1 MTGFVRKALP
11 VAAGLLLVAT
21 SAMAG
26 LPDASQST
34 VPPIMT
40 GSCSGTTTADTYTV
54 VVKDING
61 SPVGGATVTID
72 LSTASGTSGL
82 SAIADLHAS
91 SIAPTTFDCP
101 SQTMSQ
107 VADGSGVATFE
118 GIFGGA
124 ENSASVQV
132 AANGVPLLLI
142 AVRSTDMNSSG
153 DTELADL
160 NLFRVNFFTN
170 PAAVESDFNQGGTT
184 ELADLN
190 IFRVEFF
197 SGVVV
202 PGC

>member
-54 VVKDING
+54 VVRDING

-72 LSTASGTSGL
+72 LSTAGGASGL
-82 SAIADLHAS
+82 SAIADLHAQA
-91 SIAPTTFDCP
+91 IAPTTFDCGT
-101 SQTMSQ
+101 QTMSQ
-107 VADGSGVATFE
+107 VADGSGVATFQ
-118 GIFGGA
+118 GVFGGA
-124 ENSASVQV
+124 ENNASVQV
-132 AANGVPLLLI
+132 SANGVPLLLI

-153 DTELADL
+153 ETELADL
-160 NLFRVNFFTN
+160 NLFRVNFFLN